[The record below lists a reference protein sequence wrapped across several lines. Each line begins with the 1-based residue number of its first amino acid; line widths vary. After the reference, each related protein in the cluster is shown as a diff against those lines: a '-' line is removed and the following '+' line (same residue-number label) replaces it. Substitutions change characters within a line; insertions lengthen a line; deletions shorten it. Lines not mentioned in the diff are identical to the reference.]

1 MKIRSGN
8 ACLALVVLLIVSGAV
23 VPPALAQDR
32 MLAGQVID
40 ARGAGVADTTVFVT
54 QLGRARSAPELRA
67 GLLFG
72 AAADDV
78 ADRVLKSS
86 HDGTFGVLL
95 PVGRYRIAAFKPGY
109 EVALAEVN
117 LLARD
122 LVEVRMRAES
132 AAVDAKSEI
141 PPGRDRGLDWI
152 LRRSDRDALRDVE
165 AGLRGPLDGTVF
177 VSDRGGTGSR
187 RVATG
192 MRLPPIDGEF
202 IQNFSGSNL
211 FGGGIPGLGDA
222 SGRSTRLALRGAIG
236 EEGMWRFDGLA
247 GRTTAVLAGAEAA
260 RTGRTTTGLG
270 VGFDYRLGPSDGLKS
285 EVRYATSRYLF
296 DPGSSAD
303 GLDQAQKTAALRA
316 RWDRKLGE
324 DAVLYVVGTYL
335 EAAVR
340 QPADGQGLL
349 ESRPPGEGDAGRL
362 ADRSVGAAAGL
373 ALHSENHAF
382 GLGMRIHSYRY
393 DLGDSGAHLSGVDS
407 GAVPLEAGRL
417 GSALSFFGVDDWRVA
432 DRYVVNYGLGYHN
445 DLTSGSAYVVPR
457 VGLTTTLLEASDLRL
472 RSALTYRVD
481 DGRPSL
487 PAVSAAEGRDMRR
500 EGARL
505 GYEIGVERRPE
516 DRLQFAATLSYRP
529 FQEVTDGEGPAKP
542 PAGLLDE
549 GVLVLGDAAAGRHE
563 MEIEVQRGF
572 GFVRGIL
579 MGSVGRVQG
588 RLSPILSD
596 GPLVELQEGQARY
609 YLTALR
615 AMIEPTETEVRIDYR
630 RVVGQTEMG
639 ESGAGA
645 SVDYRRLDLAV
656 LQDLPFSP
664 IANAHWRVLMAYQG
678 LLYDSLEG
686 SSTLPGSGAA
696 SRVTGGVDISF

>member
-1 MKIRSGN
+1 MD
-8 ACLALVVLLIVSGAV
+8 
-23 VPPALAQDR
+23 PPALAQDR

-78 ADRVLKSS
+78 VDRVLKSS

-362 ADRSVGAAAGL
+362 
-373 ALHSENHAF
+373 
-382 GLGMRIHSYRY
+382 
-393 DLGDSGAHLSGVDS
+393 
-407 GAVPLEAGRL
+407 
-417 GSALSFFGVDDWRVA
+417 
-432 DRYVVNYGLGYHN
+432 
-445 DLTSGSAYVVPR
+445 
-457 VGLTTTLLEASDLRL
+457 
-472 RSALTYRVD
+472 TYRVD

-579 MGSVGRVQG
+579 IGSVGRVQG